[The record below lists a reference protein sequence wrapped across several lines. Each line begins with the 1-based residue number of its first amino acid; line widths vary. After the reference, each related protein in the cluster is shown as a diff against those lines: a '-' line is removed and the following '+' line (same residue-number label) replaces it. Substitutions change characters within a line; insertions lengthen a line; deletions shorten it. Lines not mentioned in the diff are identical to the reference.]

1 MRHKETKHKQNHEEP
16 FCYRWWY
23 RDKKRNA
30 TGPSAMVPVTWGT
43 LQWMERPAVKQRVR
57 IPLKGDSPDS
67 GQVRMVPSA
76 VRSPDF

>member
-1 MRHKETKHKQNHEEP
+1 
-16 FCYRWWY
+16 
-23 RDKKRNA
+23 
-30 TGPSAMVPVTWGT
+30 MVPVTWGT